1 MALIEKWRKEG
12 CNPTLLLTPSKNNR
26 KKRRPVPT
34 LTPKVGFLPFFL
46 AAKMPV
52 TMLQSLTLGKSVFQ
66 SSKKI
71 CGVCNT
77 VINLMYQSSKKIC
90 GICTVVIN
98 LINSI

>member
-34 LTPKVGFLPFFL
+34 LTPKVGFLFFL

-52 TMLQSLTLGKSVFQ
+52 MLQSYT
-66 SSKKI
+66 SKTCVTSLQRKPEYATY
-71 CGVCNT
+71 V
-77 VINLMYQSSKKIC
+77 
-90 GICTVVIN
+90 